1 MCDRVRDPTEASSL
15 LDSTLFSLSAIIAG
29 STIVAVEATW
39 AVKVLLT
46 SAAVLLVGPVVG
58 LRVQI

>member
-1 MCDRVRDPTEASSL
+1 MTAAATDGDT
-15 LDSTLFSLSAIIAG
+15 AIIAG